1 MASNTEKV
9 DFLSPG
15 ALEEGRGN
23 GHIDKTSQ
31 STNGTNTPTTTHK
44 HHHHHH
50 HHNPLRKSKHAARE
64 RRRKREEQ
72 RLKGKLPSAMYND
85 ETDLGKLRKKL
96 ILKNEIIAASA
107 EFFGTFLFL
116 FFSFG
121 IATQA
126 GQQRLS
132 NSSSEQTQSNTTGSL
147 DTSALLYSSLG
158 FG

>member
-1 MASNTEKV
+1 MASNNEKV
-9 DFLSPG
+9 DFLTPG

-23 GHIDKTSQ
+23 GHINKPSH
-31 STNGTNTPTTTHK
+31 STNGTNTPTTK
-44 HHHHHH
+44 HVHHHH
-50 HHNPLRKSKHAARE
+50 HHNPLKKSKHLARE
-64 RRRKREEQ
+64 KRRKREEQ
-72 RLKGKLPSAMYND
+72 RLKDKLPSTMYND

-96 ILKNEIIAASA
+96 VLKNELIAASA
-107 EFFGTFLFL
+107 EFCGTFLFL
-116 FFSFG
+116 FFAFG